1 MVSFGLLEHLKLL
14 GACQRSPRLCGG
26 PWPACWILE
35 LWSVNVNVAVKRCH
49 PSAFQALPGIHRLRC
64 SPRYHSELQSIISAS
79 EQEREPICDG
89 KAC

>member
-1 MVSFGLLEHLKLL
+1 MLARGALDCVGFRGQLAGSSNYGL
-14 GACQRSPRLCGG
+14 
-26 PWPACWILE
+26 
-35 LWSVNVNVAVKRCH
+35 VNVNVAVKRYH